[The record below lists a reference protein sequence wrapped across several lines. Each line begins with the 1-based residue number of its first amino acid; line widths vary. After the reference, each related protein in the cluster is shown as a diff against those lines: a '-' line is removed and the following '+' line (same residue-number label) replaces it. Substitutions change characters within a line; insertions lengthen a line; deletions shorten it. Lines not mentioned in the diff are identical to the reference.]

1 MTQLR
6 NNVKTSLR
14 RMSLR
19 DGATQ
24 RVQLVEQQLV
34 VLDGHDNGG
43 GRARV
48 VGQDDIATAGFHL
61 SNEVL
66 VELPGRDEITG
77 NALRAAECLNCGVLH
92 GTSLS

>member
-1 MTQLR
+1 
-6 NNVKTSLR
+6 
-14 RMSLR
+14 MSLR

-48 VGQDDIATAGFHL
+48 VGQDDIATVGFHL
-61 SNEVL
+61 SFSPE
-66 VELPGRDEITG
+66 
-77 NALRAAECLNCGVLH
+77 
-92 GTSLS
+92 